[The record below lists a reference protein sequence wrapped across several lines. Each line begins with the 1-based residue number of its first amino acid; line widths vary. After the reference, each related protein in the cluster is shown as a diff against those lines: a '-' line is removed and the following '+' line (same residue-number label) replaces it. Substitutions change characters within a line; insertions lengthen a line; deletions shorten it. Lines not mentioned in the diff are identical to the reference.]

1 MADKNY
7 LEELFNKLSEEKKTR
22 ELLSLPE
29 DFYEKINLNVEKSK
43 ISAEESEKT
52 EKVEKN
58 IKKLLENIKKI
69 RTQKVLLYLAYDRK
83 LPTPIPKEEESL
95 YKYIKNILNNI
106 SNNTKFKKIKII
118 NTIPEVITP
127 EGKKLGPFIKGE
139 TILPE
144 SELEIEFILKNK
156 IGEII

>member
-7 LEELFNKLSEEKKTR
+7 LEELFNKISEEKKTR
-22 ELLSLPE
+22 ELLPLPE
-29 DFYEKINLNVEKSK
+29 DFYEKIILN
-43 ISAEESEKT
+43 SEKT
-52 EKVEKN
+52 KSLTEETEKSEKIEKN
-58 IKKLLENIKKI
+58 IKKLLENIKKL
-69 RTQKVLLYLAYDRK
+69 RNQKVLLYLAYDRK

-95 YKYIKNILNNI
+95 YKYIKNILNK
-106 SNNTKFKKIKII
+106 TTDAATFRKIKII

>member
-1 MADKNY
+1 MSDKKY
-7 LEELFNKLSEEKKTR
+7 LEELFNKISEEKKTR
-22 ELLSLPE
+22 ELLPLPE
-29 DFYEKINLNVEKSK
+29 DFYEKILLNAEKNKKTTEETEKS
-43 ISAEESEKT
+43 

-95 YKYIKNILNNI
+95 YKYIKNILNNT
-106 SNNTKFKKIKII
+106 SDSVKFKQIKII

-144 SELEIEFILKNK
+144 SESEIEFILKNK